1 MIVDYICEGQIV
13 KLFNIIDSKKDGSS
27 GTQESNVVM

>member
-13 KLFNIIDSKKDGSS
+13 KLFNIIDSKKDAS